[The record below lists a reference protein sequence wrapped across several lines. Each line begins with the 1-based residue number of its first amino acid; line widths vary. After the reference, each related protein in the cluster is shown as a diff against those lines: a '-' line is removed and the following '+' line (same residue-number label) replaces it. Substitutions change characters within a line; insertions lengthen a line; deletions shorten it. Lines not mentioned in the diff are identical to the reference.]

1 MACTARNILRHGD
14 PGINRSKARVVKTT
28 AAAFGPLA
36 NCPAAE
42 NACRQAVQRTGMQ
55 KHNLIETC
63 IEQLLF
69 RSRWVLAPFYIGL
82 VAALVMLLA
91 AFFAELIHA
100 LPSALQ
106 WNEVN
111 SQQIILATLE
121 MIDLSLA
128 GNLVVIVIFSGYENF
143 VSKITTKDTDDRPDW
158 MGTLD
163 FSGLKMK
170 LIASVVAISVIQ
182 MLRVFMTLAD
192 GQQALDVP
200 RMRLMLILHLTF
212 VVSGVLFAVMDWI
225 RCHAEKPHGS

>member
-1 MACTARNILRHGD
+1 M
-14 PGINRSKARVVKTT
+14 P
-28 AAAFGPLA
+28 
-36 NCPAAE
+36 
-42 NACRQAVQRTGMQ
+42 
-55 KHNLIETC
+55 KHNFIETC

-69 RSRWVLAPFYIGL
+69 RSRWVLAPFYVGM
-82 VAALVMLLA
+82 VAALVMLLI

-100 LPSALQ
+100 LPSA

-111 SQQIILATLE
+111 SRQIILATLE

-128 GNLVVIVIFSGYENF
+128 ANLVVIVILSGYENF
-143 VSKITTKDTDDRPDW
+143 VSRINTQDAKDRPEW

-182 MLRVFMTLAD
+182 MLRVFMAMAD

-212 VVSGVLFAVMDWI
+212 VVSGVLFAIMDWI
-225 RCHAEKPHGS
+225 RSASEKPKGG

>member
-1 MACTARNILRHGD
+1 M
-14 PGINRSKARVVKTT
+14 P
-28 AAAFGPLA
+28 
-36 NCPAAE
+36 
-42 NACRQAVQRTGMQ
+42 
-55 KHNLIETC
+55 KHNFIETC

-69 RSRWVLAPFYIGL
+69 RSRWVLAPFYIGM
-82 VAALVMLLA
+82 VGALVMLLI
-91 AFFAELIHA
+91 AFFAELIHV
-100 LPSALQ
+100 LPSAVR
-106 WNEVN
+106 WDGVN

-143 VSKITTKDTDDRPDW
+143 VSKINTQDASDRPDW

-182 MLRVFMTLAD
+182 MLRVFMAMAD
-192 GQQALDVP
+192 GDQPLDVP
-200 RMRLMLILHLTF
+200 RLRLMLILHLTF

-225 RCHAEKPHGS
+225 RSAAEKATGH